1 MRASKAV
8 DEIGVVVHGPE
19 VVDLGFAE
27 MAIDR
32 LSDLGTVTAVLGGTM
47 GRAAVIDGSLEDRI
61 EISSRELPSRS
72 VKRLEGACDF
82 VLLLNYAKTRETGLA
97 FGAMVAARARP
108 NKPLLIADYG
118 GGYITHL
125 AGEGAGIAEKLAAV
139 LELELV
145 DPPRPP
151 SRLDTS
157 GGTVRRRMEG
167 AVPGEKI
174 TVNGMVVGT
183 ALQEKVEISTEDG
196 KIVDISG
203 AQLKLHGVEK
213 LPSLDLEK
221 AILRTGEIRRTR
233 KVPRS
238 ASKRGVDAVL
248 IDHAAEEA
256 FERADGAMVAVTVG
270 DDTTAIAGDILSRLG
285 IPIVGVVDGDLD
297 HLCERTAAPK
307 GSVVIEVSAGCDDLI
322 GIRVKEEI
330 FGGGDRISME
340 GLGIEDIVT
349 GVKRAA
355 GGDLRKVRRF

>member
-1 MRASKAV
+1 MA

-47 GRAAVIDGSLEDRI
+47 GRVAVIDGSLEDRI
-61 EISSRELPSRS
+61 NISRRELPSRS

-108 NKPLLIADYG
+108 DKPLLIADYG
-118 GGYITHL
+118 GGYISLL
-125 AGEGAGIAEKLAAV
+125 AGDGVEIAEKLAGA

-151 SRLDTS
+151 SRMENS
-157 GGTVRRRMEG
+157 GGAVRRRMEG

-174 TVNGMVVGT
+174 TVNGIVVGT
-183 ALQEKVEISTEDG
+183 ALQETVEISTEGG
-196 KIVDISG
+196 KILDIRG
-203 AQLKLHGVEK
+203 AEVKLHGIEK
-213 LPSLDLEK
+213 LSSLDLET

-233 KVPRS
+233 NVPRS
-238 ASKRGVDAVL
+238 VSNRGVDAVL

-256 FERADGAMVAVTVG
+256 FEKADGAMVAVTVG
-270 DDTTAIAGDILSRLG
+270 DDTTAIAGDLLSRVG

-297 HLCERTAAPK
+297 HLCERTAEPK
-307 GSVVIEVSAGCDDLI
+307 GSVVIVVSAGSDDLV

-330 FGGGDRISME
+330 FRGGDRISME